1 MRFRFFDAQMNYERG
16 LFMQKTK
23 LQKHIVSLT
32 AAICL
37 AMAMPATVSAMHIM
51 EGYISLPWCIGWGIL
66 CLPFVVM
73 GFFSIRK
80 AVANSS
86 RNLLLLAM
94 CGAFA
99 FFLSALKLP
108 SVSGSCSHPTGV
120 GLGAIL
126 FGPFVMAV
134 IGLIV
139 LLFQALLLAHGGIST
154 LGANTFSMAV
164 VGPLVSFGS
173 FLLVKW
179 ILKKTCKNPE
189 GKTAIAV
196 FVSAFLGDIC
206 TYLVTAVQLGL
217 GHPAEGG
224 GFWFSFGK
232 FLGVFAPTQ
241 LPLAVMEGI
250 LTVVVFNILAKYC
263 KKEMEALRVLR

>member
-1 MRFRFFDAQMNYERG
+1 
-16 LFMQKTK
+16 MQKTK
-23 LQKHIVSLT
+23 LQKHIVSIT
-32 AAICL
+32 AALCL

-51 EGYISLPWCIGWGIL
+51 EGYLSLPWCIGWGIL
-66 CLPFVVM
+66 CVPFVVM

-80 AVANSS
+80 AVSGSS

-108 SVSGSCSHPTGV
+108 SVTGSCSHPTGV

-126 FGPFVMAV
+126 FGPFAMAV

-164 VGPLVSFGS
+164 AGPLISFGS

-179 ILKKTCKNPE
+179 ILKKTCKNPDKKI
-189 GKTAIAV
+189 GIAV
-196 FVSAFLGDIC
+196 FFSAFLGDLC
-206 TYLVTAVQLGL
+206 TYLITAAQLGV
-217 GHPAEGG
+217 GHPDPGG
-224 GFWFSFGK
+224 GFWFSFAK
-232 FLGVFAPTQ
+232 FLGIFAPTQ
-241 LPLAVMEGI
+241 LPLAVSEGI

-263 KKEMEALRVLR
+263 KKELEALRVFR